1 MIYYFFLNKMK
12 KIVLSTLLAG
22 LMFSPVML
30 SAAETGNSKS
40 DLYVGLDVGKNSNTF
55 TVDTGSASGDI
66 DIDSKYLKLKF
77 GTVSESGWRLQG
89 YFSSEKY
96 DEPLFDNTH
105 DRLNEIGVDVIKG
118 FAITPKFSPFI
129 QVGLGYGWMNV
140 DGYDTSSLK
149 EFNVK
154 AGAGLMYSIT
164 DMFEVLAG
172 IDFQAKRWSD
182 ISNGTKTAT
191 ITETSRKFYIGTN
204 FHF

>member
-1 MIYYFFLNKMK
+1 MK
-12 KIVLSTLLAG
+12 KILLSTLISSVLFVPAT
-22 LMFSPVML
+22 F
-30 SAAETGNSKS
+30 AEPTTSDTKS
-40 DLYVGLDVGKNSNTF
+40 DLYVGLDVGTSKNTF
-55 TVDTGSASGDI
+55 TVDVGSASADI
-66 DIDSKYLKLKF
+66 DVDSKYLKLKF

-89 YFSSEKY
+89 YFSSETY

-105 DRLNEIGVDVIKG
+105 DRLNELGVDVIKG
-118 FAITPKFSPFI
+118 FAVTPKFSPFI
-129 QVGLGYGWMNV
+129 QAGLGYGWMNV

-149 EFNVK
+149 EFNLKV
-154 AGAGLMYSIT
+154 GAGLMYSIT

-182 ISNGTKTAT
+182 ISNGTTTAT